1 MNRLH
6 DKKTGRFVSMK
17 KMPEVDTNKVID
29 IWFSEEK
36 KERDDISQMRSIA
49 ELVLILLM
57 SIAVIIGTVY
67 MVVRI

>member
-1 MNRLH
+1 MNKLR
-6 DKKTGRFVSMK
+6 DKKTGQYVSMK

>member
-1 MNRLH
+1 MNRLR
-6 DKKTGRFVSMK
+6 DKKTGQYVSMK
-17 KMPEVDTNKVID
+17 KMPEVDTGKVID

-36 KERDDISQMRSIA
+36 KERDELSQMRSIA